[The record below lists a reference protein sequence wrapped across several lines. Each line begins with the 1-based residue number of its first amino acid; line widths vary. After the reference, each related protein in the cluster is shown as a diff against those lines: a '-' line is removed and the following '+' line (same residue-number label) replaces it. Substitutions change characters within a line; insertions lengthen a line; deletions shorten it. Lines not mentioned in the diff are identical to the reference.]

1 MFADDIALMSDTVKG
16 LQSQLNALSEFC
28 DKYMLSVNE
37 TKTKIVVFKKGGVL
51 ARNEKWTYKN
61 TYLEVVSSF
70 CYVGL
75 KFTQQ
80 ISMNSMVHDLCVKGK
95 RVMISTLNSLYGYG
109 QLSSYT
115 FFKLF
120 DCKISPQLLYGS
132 EIWGLGRFDELERVQ
147 TYACKRF
154 LCAKQKASN
163 VAVLGDC
170 SRYPMYIKTYK
181 SAIKYWLKILKMSE
195 NRIVKKCYKMMLN
208 DDYYGH
214 VNWVTSVKKCLQNYG
229 FSYVWYDQDV
239 QYENYFLRNF
249 ETRLKDTSLQEWNES
264 LNTNSKLQLYKTFKR
279 EFIFERYIDIL
290 NLRKFRYIYVNFR
303 IGSHD
308 LEIEKGRYNNTIR
321 ENRICKLCDTNT
333 VEDEYHFLLNC
344 NYYSDLRAAYIPLKY
359 FTQPNI
365 NKFNI
370 IMSTKNEELIKS
382 VAMYLY
388 YAFERRKRYIQ
399 EL

>member
-1 MFADDIALMSDTVKG
+1 MRKGYCLQNVLSKIYCCVLVNRLNFFAQMYHKISENQAGFKAGYSTIDNAFILKSIIDRILRNKRRKLYVAFVDFKKCFDTIDRQLLWNILKENGLKGNLFKAFKSMYVKVKSCVRCNYTRSEYIQSTVGLKQGCLASPILFCFFIDELERCLSENDIKGIQLHPDTFQVFLLMFADDIALMSDTVKG
-16 LQSQLNALSEFC
+16 LQSQLNVLSEFC
-28 DKYMLSVNE
+28 NKYMLSVNV

-154 LCAKQKASN
+154 LFAKQKASN

-181 SAIKYWLKILKMSE
+181 SAIKYWLKIIS
-195 NRIVKKCYKMMLN
+195 C
-208 DDYYGH
+208 
-214 VNWVTSVKKCLQNYG
+214 
-229 FSYVWYDQDV
+229 
-239 QYENYFLRNF
+239 
-249 ETRLKDTSLQEWNES
+249 
-264 LNTNSKLQLYKTFKR
+264 
-279 EFIFERYIDIL
+279 
-290 NLRKFRYIYVNFR
+290 
-303 IGSHD
+303 
-308 LEIEKGRYNNTIR
+308 
-321 ENRICKLCDTNT
+321 
-333 VEDEYHFLLNC
+333 
-344 NYYSDLRAAYIPLKY
+344 
-359 FTQPNI
+359 
-365 NKFNI
+365 
-370 IMSTKNEELIKS
+370 
-382 VAMYLY
+382 
-388 YAFERRKRYIQ
+388 
-399 EL
+399 